1 MGVVFDV
8 DNDSIMT
15 ESQMEAKTLE
25 EKLVKGK
32 SYAGLTKVW
41 FVRHNF
47 AHYFLN

>member
-1 MGVVFDV
+1 MGVVFEV

-15 ESQMEAKTLE
+15 ESQMETKTLE

-32 SYAGLTKVW
+32 SYSGLTKVW

-47 AHYFLN
+47 AH